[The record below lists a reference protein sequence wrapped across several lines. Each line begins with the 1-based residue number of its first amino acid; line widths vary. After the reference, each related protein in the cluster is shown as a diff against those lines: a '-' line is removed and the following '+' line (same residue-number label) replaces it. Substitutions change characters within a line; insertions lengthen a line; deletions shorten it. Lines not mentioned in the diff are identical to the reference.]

1 MRFKRITVEN
11 FGPFKNPT
19 SIDFTERNGVS
30 IVWGRNG
37 RGKTTL
43 LNAFNFVLNG
53 TVKDRDGNVDN
64 FLSFINEAGMDE
76 GKYTFKVTL
85 DLEDSGKVYRIVRS
99 IAVVPGVDKPTSNSD
114 LYTVLR
120 VNESGSILS
129 TADSDHFVKGIMT
142 KEVSRFFLFDGELLT
157 EYEELLN
164 ENSVRGGSIKSSI
177 EQILGMPILT
187 YGASDSDVAASTI
200 ATEARKVAQ
209 NEQAVSKYTQ
219 KLDAATE
226 TLEYQQQELQRLTD
240 EQNACI
246 LRRTK
251 FQHLVEDTEKLRQFS
266 ARKKSIEEDMDRQRQ
281 ICEDEQRAI
290 ASILKDSWQWMIS
303 PVLRQRLLDLQ
314 SAMADLHGKEQ
325 TSKGQEVVIAYIQQ
339 AIKDIYCPVCD
350 HPVSSE
356 EREKLEAKISRIKA
370 ETGGLSPEEK
380 VHLESYRAQQA
391 ILTGY
396 ASVTDQAQEI
406 RVRYDR
412 YVAARVK
419 FTDLKEHDLREVE
432 SDLEALRKN
441 ATGADEKAAFEYF
454 DQLGKVAAEIAEY
467 DQGITRVLG
476 EIEKT
481 KETIKKL
488 NATIIAKSQ
497 NKDVVLANKKVAF
510 AEAIAAI
517 FREGIDV
524 YRDKLSRDV
533 ERDATEIFMEMNTEE
548 DYGGLRINENYGLTI
563 IRKSDGKPVPKRSA
577 GWEHMVAFALIGALH
592 KNAPFDGPVIMD
604 SPFYR
609 LDSINTESMVKA
621 LPLIANQVLMLP
633 YPGEINPSTTRT
645 DIGDHIVQ
653 ELEIARISSNES
665 TIKEMSTNG

>member
-1 MRFKRITVEN
+1 M
-11 FGPFKNPT
+11 
-19 SIDFTERNGVS
+19 
-30 IVWGRNG
+30 
-37 RGKTTL
+37 
-43 LNAFNFVLNG
+43 
-53 TVKDRDGNVDN
+53 
-64 FLSFINEAGMDE
+64 
-76 GKYTFKVTL
+76 
-85 DLEDSGKVYRIVRS
+85 
-99 IAVVPGVDKPTSNSD
+99 
-114 LYTVLR
+114 
-120 VNESGSILS
+120 
-129 TADSDHFVKGIMT
+129 
-142 KEVSRFFLFDGELLT
+142 
-157 EYEELLN
+157 
-164 ENSVRGGSIKSSI
+164 
-177 EQILGMPILT
+177 Q
-187 YGASDSDVAASTI
+187 
-200 ATEARKVAQ
+200 
-209 NEQAVSKYTQ
+209 
-219 KLDAATE
+219 
-226 TLEYQQQELQRLTD
+226 
-240 EQNACI
+240 
-246 LRRTK
+246 
-251 FQHLVEDTEKLRQFS
+251 
-266 ARKKSIEEDMDRQRQ
+266 
-281 ICEDEQRAI
+281 
-290 ASILKDSWQWMIS
+290 
-303 PVLRQRLLDLQ
+303 
-314 SAMADLHGKEQ
+314 
-325 TSKGQEVVIAYIQQ
+325 
-339 AIKDIYCPVCD
+339 
-350 HPVSSE
+350 
-356 EREKLEAKISRIKA
+356 
-370 ETGGLSPEEK
+370 
-380 VHLESYRAQQA
+380 LESYRAQQA

-419 FTDLKEHDLREVE
+419 LTDLKEHDLREVE

-548 DYGGLRINENYGLTI
+548 DYGGLQINENYGLTI

-577 GWEHMVAFALIGALH
+577 GCEHMVAFALIGALH

>member
-85 DLEDSGKVYRIVRS
+85 DLEDGGKVYRIVRS

-129 TADSDHFVKGIMT
+129 SADSEHFVKGIMT

-177 EQILGMPILT
+177 EQILGMPILS

-240 EQNACI
+240 ERNACI

-251 FQHLVEDTEKLRQFS
+251 LQHLVEDTEKLRQFS

-290 ASILKDSWQWMIS
+290 ANILKDSWQWMIT

-350 HPVSSE
+350 HPVSPE
-356 EREKLEAKISRIKA
+356 EREKLETKISRIKA

-380 VHLESYRAQQA
+380 VQLESYRAQQA

-419 FTDLKEHDLREVE
+419 LTDLKEHDLREVE
-432 SDLEALRKN
+432 SDL
-441 ATGADEKAAFEYF
+441 
-454 DQLGKVAAEIAEY
+454 
-467 DQGITRVLG
+467 
-476 EIEKT
+476 
-481 KETIKKL
+481 
-488 NATIIAKSQ
+488 
-497 NKDVVLANKKVAF
+497 
-510 AEAIAAI
+510 
-517 FREGIDV
+517 
-524 YRDKLSRDV
+524 
-533 ERDATEIFMEMNTEE
+533 
-548 DYGGLRINENYGLTI
+548 
-563 IRKSDGKPVPKRSA
+563 
-577 GWEHMVAFALIGALH
+577 
-592 KNAPFDGPVIMD
+592 
-604 SPFYR
+604 
-609 LDSINTESMVKA
+609 
-621 LPLIANQVLMLP
+621 
-633 YPGEINPSTTRT
+633 
-645 DIGDHIVQ
+645 
-653 ELEIARISSNES
+653 
-665 TIKEMSTNG
+665 

>member
-1 MRFKRITVEN
+1 M
-11 FGPFKNPT
+11 
-19 SIDFTERNGVS
+19 
-30 IVWGRNG
+30 
-37 RGKTTL
+37 
-43 LNAFNFVLNG
+43 
-53 TVKDRDGNVDN
+53 KDRDGNVDN
-64 FLSFINEAGMDE
+64 FLSFINEAGIEE

-85 DLEDSGKVYRIVRS
+85 DLEDSGKAYRIVRS
-99 IAVVPGVDKPTSNSD
+99 IAVVPGVGRPTTNSD

-129 TADSDHFVKGIMT
+129 SADSEHFVKGIMT

-187 YGASDSDVAASTI
+187 YGASDSDVAAAAI

-226 TLEYQQQELQRLTD
+226 TLAYQQQELQRLTQERD
-240 EQNACI
+240 ACI

-251 FQHLVEDTEKLRQFS
+251 LQHLVEDTEKLRQFS
-266 ARKKSIEEDMDRQRQ
+266 ARKKSIEDEMDRQRQ
-281 ICEDEQRAI
+281 ICDDEQKAI
-290 ASILKDSWQWMIS
+290 AGILKDAWRWMIT
-303 PVLRQRLLDLQ
+303 PVLQQRLLDLQ
-314 SAMADLHGKEQ
+314 SAMAGLHEKEQ

-339 AIKDIYCPVCD
+339 AINDIFCPICD
-350 HPVSSE
+350 HPVSDD
-356 EREKLEAKISRIKA
+356 ERTKLEAKLAQIKESA
-370 ETGGLSPEEK
+370 GGLSPEEK
-380 VHLESYRAQQA
+380 RQLDGYRSQQS
-391 ILTGY
+391 ILAGY
-396 ASVTDQAQEI
+396 TSAADQAQEI
-406 RVRYDR
+406 RVRHDR

-419 FTDLKEHDLREVE
+419 LTDLKEHDLREVD

-467 DQGITRVLG
+467 DQGISRVQG
-476 EIEKT
+476 EIETT

-524 YRDKLSRDV
+524 YRDKLSHDV
-533 ERDATEIFMEMNTEE
+533 ERDSTEIFMEMNTEE
-548 DYGGLRINENYGLTI
+548 DYGGLQINDNYGLTI

-609 LDSINTESMVKA
+609 LDTINTESMVKA

-633 YPGEINPSTTRT
+633 YPGEINPSTTRA
-645 DIGDHIVQ
+645 DIGDYIVQ

-665 TIKEMSTNG
+665 TIKEMSLNG